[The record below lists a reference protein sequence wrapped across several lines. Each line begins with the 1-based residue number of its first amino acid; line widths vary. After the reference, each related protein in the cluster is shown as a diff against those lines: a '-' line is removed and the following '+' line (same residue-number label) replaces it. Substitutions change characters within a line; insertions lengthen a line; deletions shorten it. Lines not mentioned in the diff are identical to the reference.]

1 VRGWRILVAALGIA
15 WLVSTVAYGLVLG
28 RSTQPDASVQM
39 PSPGQVSVEVNP
51 VSFTPDSGL
60 LVLSIKLIAN
70 PDDLDSLG
78 GLNNPVGITV
88 EPAIENGFI
97 LLSKGS
103 VPGTIQRTVQLNGS
117 VRTYPFDRFRSP
129 LVIAAA
135 ESVNAQW
142 VPLQVR
148 GAFIRGTVSGW
159 DISPEADAGNSADLA
174 AVQDADSGLVFEAG
188 DKALVLDVVLARQGP
203 AIGLTL
209 ILISLM
215 SALAVLALLG
225 VRAVALGRRKQE
237 MTMTSWFAAMI
248 FAMLPIRLALP
259 GAPPMGAWIDV
270 LVTFWVF
277 ILLMVSLIWWVLIW
291 LRGRNPPA

>member
-1 VRGWRILVAALGIA
+1 
-15 WLVSTVAYGLVLG
+15 
-28 RSTQPDASVQM
+28 
-39 PSPGQVSVEVNP
+39 
-51 VSFTPDSGL
+51 
-60 LVLSIKLIAN
+60 
-70 PDDLDSLG
+70 
-78 GLNNPVGITV
+78 
-88 EPAIENGFI
+88 
-97 LLSKGS
+97 
-103 VPGTIQRTVQLNGS
+103 
-117 VRTYPFDRFRSP
+117 
-129 LVIAAA
+129 
-135 ESVNAQW
+135 
-142 VPLQVR
+142 
-148 GAFIRGTVSGW
+148 
-159 DISPEADAGNSADLA
+159 
-174 AVQDADSGLVFEAG
+174 
-188 DKALVLDVVLARQGP
+188 VLARQGP